1 VDSLKGVDEPRILE
15 YRNQVKILAGFFK
28 YLCAALFIC
37 SLVLIVMSFFSIE
50 KNKDLL
56 FGGGISI
63 GILWFIFYLE
73 YQFLLKPLASS
84 KILLCVD
91 KMIIRRG
98 TKKIEIE
105 YSDIV
110 EIKSIV
116 NKNLGGW
123 FTLILKNKKK
133 HQFTIVLERVEY
145 ILEAVI
151 AFNPKLMPDQ
161 QYQKLRTQLIL
172 SDHGLARMYEM
183 FSKKK
188 RLATFLNLV
197 GIPVVFST
205 ALYFK
210 QSHDFIIQSP
220 ADYFFDLSVGFLIF
234 FAIMWG
240 IFSMVMNHVVD
251 KKMMLKLQASKEKKR
266 DIVFEERVFKQFIPA
281 YFFTT
286 AITLLAVYVTDLN
299 TLGTTSIARD
309 AAYLEIKESDTL
321 WYDQR
326 YNCMNCKYAIKKNDV
341 VILESNFIG
350 KVIGYPGDYV
360 SINNKDRNGRFIA
373 STQEQK
379 VPKDQIAFL
388 TSGGK
393 VLKLVNE
400 NEIRGKIFKYV
411 PHFKN

>member
-1 VDSLKGVDEPRILE
+1 MDSLNRADEARILE
-15 YRNQVKILAGFFK
+15 YRNQVKIVAGFFK
-28 YLCAALFIC
+28 YLSAALFIC
-37 SLVLIVMSFFSIE
+37 SVVLVVTSFFSIE

-63 GILWFIFYLE
+63 GIFWLIFYLE
-73 YQFLLKPLASS
+73 YHFLLKPLASS
-84 KILLCVD
+84 KILVFED
-91 KMIIRRG
+91 KMIISRG
-98 TKKIEIE
+98 TKKIEIK

-123 FTLILKNKKK
+123 FTLILKNKKQ
-133 HQFTIVLERVEY
+133 HRFTIVLERVEY

-151 AFNPKLMPDQ
+151 AFNPKLMPDL
-161 QYQKLRTQLIL
+161 QYQKLRTQLII

-188 RLATFLNLV
+188 RLGTFLNLL

-210 QSHDFIIQSP
+210 QSQDFIIQSP

-234 FAIMWG
+234 FGIMWG
-240 IFSMVMNHVVD
+240 VFSMVMNHVVD

-266 DIVFEERVFKQFIPA
+266 DIVYEERVFKQFIPA

-286 AITLLAVYVTDLN
+286 AITLLAVFVTDIN
-299 TLGTTSIARD
+299 TLGTASIARD
-309 AAYLEIKESDTL
+309 AAYLEIKESETL

-411 PHFKN
+411 PHLEN